1 MAISVEIDKSFSDE
15 LDEMINEIELN
26 IQKTMSVEELE
37 KYKKYPFLATSK
49 SQIIESLIEE
59 IELSP
64 SLKQKIINELSEE
77 SSWNNQKTKMK
88 TIGFHLNTC
97 GNQLA

>member
-1 MAISVEIDKSFSDE
+1 MAISIEIDKSFSDE

-37 KYKKYPFLATSK
+37 KYKKNPFLATSK
-49 SQIIESLIEE
+49 SQIIESLIDE

-77 SSWNNQKTKMK
+77 GSWNN
-88 TIGFHLNTC
+88 
-97 GNQLA
+97 

>member
-1 MAISVEIDKSFSDE
+1 MAISIEIDKSFSDE

-37 KYKKYPFLATSK
+37 KYKKYPFLAISK
-49 SQIIESLIEE
+49 SQIIESLIDE

-64 SLKQKIINELSEE
+64 SLKQKIINAELICEWE
-77 SSWNNQKTKMK
+77 LKSSNIVDEKLIKSYKQFLK
-88 TIGFHLNTC
+88 
-97 GNQLA
+97 